1 MCVQVNQHQGRGVRT
16 QKGSWKQPLL
26 STLRGGITLTPPHP
40 TPTQRR
46 DGLCSL
52 SLGSLPPHS
61 SPVCLC
67 SAVPSLDL
75 PAWAF
80 LQRGH
85 LTLRTLSSYLS
96 EKLPL
101 TKLPAGNFSQH
112 FTDPKATHDFDFY
125 ISQMDDQLLEGE
137 HKASLSILQSA
148 LALKQC
154 QDCGYSS

>member
-26 STLRGGITLTPPHP
+26 STLRGGITPSPPTPPH
-40 TPTQRR
+40 PTQRR

-52 SLGSLPPHS
+52 SLGSLPPHFLLS
-61 SPVCLC
+61 VSAL
-67 SAVPSLDL
+67 AVPSLDL

-137 HKASLSILQSA
+137 HS
-148 LALKQC
+148 
-154 QDCGYSS
+154 